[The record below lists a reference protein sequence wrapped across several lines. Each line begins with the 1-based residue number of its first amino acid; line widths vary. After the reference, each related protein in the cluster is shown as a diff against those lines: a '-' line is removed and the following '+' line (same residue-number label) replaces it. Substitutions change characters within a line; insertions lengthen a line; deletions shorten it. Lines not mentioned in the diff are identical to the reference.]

1 MSVGILTGFRAV
13 TSLMAVLA
21 IAAAIPAAAQTTPAP
36 VVTSPSASLL
46 LPNYNSVPI
55 GESAALEGGA
65 FVARANDTS
74 AGFYNP
80 AGLAL
85 AEQSAISGTA
95 GAYQVGSVSP
105 EALTNV
111 KGTFQQIPAMFGVLV
126 HNFLG
131 RPSWAAGFTV
141 TRAAAWDQVLDS
153 EAIRSTASGG
163 TNRLRVSTNAT
174 YDSWLG
180 SLGVGYQHSDRLRV
194 GATLDGQYTSASRR
208 QSVTAQLISPTALS
222 AISVGTLANMDTSH
236 LRATLGVQFQVA
248 PEFHL
253 GAVVRTPGLGIT
265 ASGAASLEGLVR
277 AGAAA
282 AVSEFFEPN
291 ASVEYRLPFQFNTGA
306 AWVGKRA
313 QVEADIFIYSG
324 TGQYTAVESGEPV
337 TVVVD
342 PGSGGAVTMSQSP
355 YVGARVDLRTVA
367 NLAIGGRYQL
377 MRDRTWALHG
387 GYATDRSP
395 VGETDTAFT
404 KVNLQHVTV
413 GVSGRAGVFLGS
425 VGFRYSSG
433 RTDSIALG
441 PMADGSV
448 FDTTFKVSSYGLV
461 YSLALL
467 F

>member
-21 IAAAIPAAAQTTPAP
+21 IAAAIPAAAQTPPAP

-46 LPNYNSVPI
+46 LPNYNSVPV
-55 GESAALEGGA
+55 GEVGRPRRRRVRGACQRHVGRVLQPRGPRPGRAERDQRHRWRLPGRLGVSRSVDQRQGHVPADPRHVRRGGA
-65 FVARANDTS
+65 QLPGPSLVGRRLHGDPRRS
-74 AGFYNP
+74 LGP
-80 AGLAL
+80 GPGLR
-85 AEQSAISGTA
+85 GH
-95 GAYQVGSVSP
+95 P
-105 EALTNV
+105 
-111 KGTFQQIPAMFGVLV
+111 V
-126 HNFLG
+126 H
-131 RPSWAAGFTV
+131 RQW
-141 TRAAAWDQVLDS
+141 R
-153 EAIRSTASGG
+153 

-194 GATLDGQYTSASRR
+194 GATVDGQYTSASRR
-208 QSVTAQLISPTALS
+208 QSVTAQLISPTGLS

-236 LRATLGVQFQVA
+236 LRATLGVQFRVA

-265 ASGAASLEGLVR
+265 ASGASSLEGLVR

-282 AVSEFFEPN
+282 AVSGFFEPS

-306 AWVGKRA
+306 AWVGTRA
-313 QVEADIFIYSG
+313 QVEADVFIYSG

-367 NLAIGGRYQL
+367 NLAVGGRYQL

-433 RTDSIALG
+433 RTDSLALG